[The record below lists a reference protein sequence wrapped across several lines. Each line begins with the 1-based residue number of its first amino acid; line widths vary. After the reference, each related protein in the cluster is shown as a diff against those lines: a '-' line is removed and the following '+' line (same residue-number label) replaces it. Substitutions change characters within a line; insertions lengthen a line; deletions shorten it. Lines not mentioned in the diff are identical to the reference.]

1 MGGETIGATFDATS
15 HAISCDSAFDV
26 IAHPSSSD
34 ARAVRRACART
45 SSGRAWSPWV
55 LLTLATFS
63 SATTANAQGLPW
75 GDVAPRVVG
84 EHVEVAA
91 LGLVDAR
98 IGSWPARRASARRR
112 GEERARAS
120 FAAWLDE
127 RVRNQSPSVAARAQ
141 AVAREA
147 LVVDR
152 VRPLADGAAV
162 VVMRVQLARLRA
174 VFEEGRSPL

>member
-1 MGGETIGATFDATS
+1 MMHGAIDR
-15 HAISCDSAFDV
+15 IRAFLV
-26 IAHPSSSD
+26 SVSL
-34 ARAVRRACART
+34 V
-45 SSGRAWSPWV
+45 V
-55 LLTLATFS
+55 LTLARP
-63 SATTANAQGLPW
+63 AIAQDLPW

-141 AVAREA
+141 AVARES

-162 VVMRVQLARLRA
+162 VVMRVELVRLRA
-174 VFEEGRSPL
+174 VFEEGRAPL

>member
-1 MGGETIGATFDATS
+1 M
-15 HAISCDSAFDV
+15 
-26 IAHPSSSD
+26 
-34 ARAVRRACART
+34 RAGIDRRVRALLA
-45 SSGRAWSPWV
+45 SVSV
-55 LLTLATFS
+55 VVLTLARP
-63 SATTANAQGLPW
+63 AIAQELPW
-75 GDVAPRVVG
+75 GDVAPRVIG
-84 EHVEVAA
+84 EHVEVVA

-141 AVAREA
+141 AVARDV
-147 LVVDR
+147 LIVDR

-162 VVMRVQLARLRA
+162 VVMRVELARLRA

>member
-1 MGGETIGATFDATS
+1 MMHGAIDR
-15 HAISCDSAFDV
+15 IRAFLV
-26 IAHPSSSD
+26 SVSL
-34 ARAVRRACART
+34 V
-45 SSGRAWSPWV
+45 V
-55 LLTLATFS
+55 LTLARP
-63 SATTANAQGLPW
+63 AIAQDLPW

-141 AVAREA
+141 AVARES

-162 VVMRVQLARLRA
+162 VVMRVELVRLRA

>member
-1 MGGETIGATFDATS
+1 MMHGGIDRRVR
-15 HAISCDSAFDV
+15 AFLAGV
-26 IAHPSSSD
+26 SL
-34 ARAVRRACART
+34 V
-45 SSGRAWSPWV
+45 V
-55 LLTLATFS
+55 LTLARP
-63 SATTANAQGLPW
+63 ATAQGLPW
-75 GDVAPRVVG
+75 GDVAPRVIG

-141 AVAREA
+141 AVARES

-162 VVMRVQLARLRA
+162 VVMRVELVRLRA

>member
-1 MGGETIGATFDATS
+1 MGGGTSDATIDT
-15 HAISCDSAFDV
+15 HAGS
-26 IAHPSSSD
+26 
-34 ARAVRRACART
+34 RAVRACART
-45 SSGRAWSPWV
+45 SCRAWTPWV
-55 LLTLATFS
+55 LLTLATLS
-63 SATTANAQGLPW
+63 GAAGTTHAQELPW

-147 LVVDR
+147 LTVDR

-162 VVMRVQLARLRA
+162 VVMRVELARLRA

>member
-1 MGGETIGATFDATS
+1 MRGGSLDRR
-15 HAISCDSAFDV
+15 
-26 IAHPSSSD
+26 
-34 ARAVRRACART
+34 ARALCV
-45 SSGRAWSPWV
+45 SV
-55 LLTLATFS
+55 LSLVVLTLAVLMLAG
-63 SATTANAQGLPW
+63 SATAQELPW
-75 GDVAPRVVG
+75 TDVAPRIVG

-120 FAAWLDE
+120 FATWLDE

-141 AVAREA
+141 AIAREA

-162 VVMRVQLARLRA
+162 VVMRVELVQLRA
-174 VFEEGRSPL
+174 AFEEGRAPL

>member
-1 MGGETIGATFDATS
+1 MGGGT
-15 HAISCDSAFDV
+15 
-26 IAHPSSSD
+26 SD
-34 ARAVRRACART
+34 AAIDTHAGSRAVRACART
-45 SSGRAWSPWV
+45 SCRAWTPWV
-55 LLTLATFS
+55 LLTLATLS
-63 SATTANAQGLPW
+63 SAAVRAQELPW

-147 LVVDR
+147 LTVDR

-162 VVMRVQLARLRA
+162 VVMRVELARLRA

>member
-1 MGGETIGATFDATS
+1 MGGGT
-15 HAISCDSAFDV
+15 
-26 IAHPSSSD
+26 SD
-34 ARAVRRACART
+34 AAIDTHAGSRAVRACART
-45 SSGRAWSPWV
+45 SCRAWTPWV
-55 LLTLATFS
+55 LLTLATLS
-63 SATTANAQGLPW
+63 SAAVRAQELPW

-98 IGSWPARRASARRR
+98 VGSWPARRASARRR

-147 LVVDR
+147 LTVDR

-162 VVMRVQLARLRA
+162 VVMRVELARLRA

>member
-1 MGGETIGATFDATS
+1 MGVKRI
-15 HAISCDSAFDV
+15 
-26 IAHPSSSD
+26 
-34 ARAVRRACART
+34 VRRACTVLSVLALVVIAL
-45 SSGRAWSPWV
+45 GRPVIAQPV
-55 LLTLATFS
+55 
-63 SATTANAQGLPW
+63 NAQLPW
-75 GDVAPRVVG
+75 TDVAPRIVG

-120 FAAWLDE
+120 FATWLDE

-141 AVAREA
+141 TMAREA

-162 VVMRVQLARLRA
+162 VVMRVELARLRA
-174 VFEEGRSPL
+174 AFEQGRAPL

>member
-26 IAHPSSSD
+26 MAHPGSSD
-34 ARAVRRACART
+34 ARAVRRAKTPRSRAR
-45 SSGRAWSPWV
+45 SPWV
-55 LLTLATFS
+55 LLTLLTLS
-63 SATTANAQGLPW
+63 TAAGVEAQDLPW

-162 VVMRVQLARLRA
+162 VVMRLELARLRA